1 MAPKLARLTIPR
13 LELQP
18 HHQLLEIGCG
28 NGTAVAAVAEHLTT
42 GCILAI
48 DRSGATVTRATQ
60 RNAAHIA
67 RGVVRIV
74 RLDLAELRVPEEHF
88 DTIFALNVNLF
99 STGEPEPVEL
109 VRRALRRG
117 GRLVLGYA
125 RRDGHQLTARA
136 ERISANLRAGGL
148 TGPTLD
154 WADPQRLYLTA
165 IRD

>member
-1 MAPKLARLTIPR
+1 MDFR
-13 LELQP
+13 EG
-18 HHQLLEIGCG
+18 LLKRKDLSRPLGM
-28 NGTAVAAVAEHLTT
+28 GTARPVIHRGTHPR
-42 GCILAI
+42 
-48 DRSGATVTRATQ
+48 DD
-60 RNAAHIA
+60 AAHIA